1 MKLDERIYG
10 SQLATIERELLFK
23 RENTGFVRFDGNS
36 RRTFYL
42 DPSPF
47 LRSNKNEVFYLTG
60 GKAPAR
66 NSLVEVHV
74 TGSEVIHR
82 EGKGGFSKT
91 TVKFVDSWEGIAPA
105 SISKT
110 RGLLDF
116 EEVIDWFRMP
126 YVGDKGVLDCIGM
139 GSALYISSAPPYSRH
154 VGGINAAV
162 LGKQKSW
169 NGYTGSMN
177 TVIPTDFRR
186 ASSDY
191 YYRISE
197 QDRYIGPE
205 GKRELSL
212 SCLNPTMTPMQLP
225 IILDVEDVK
234 SRSKINEYCKEDYP
248 VLGAHLIDSLLVNPS
263 IPGTLEPYIAEKTYE
278 LKNDLMDM
286 GGLPYNQD
294 LGSAISLMGLAYAR
308 LQHKTECSKEDIKE
322 VFEFWADMT
331 HNASR
336 ELSTPASLTE
346 LYSLRRDE
354 STLYKD
360 LCSAFGT
367 DVDVPV
373 PEAKKATALNEPAFE
388 DALLKLNLKG
398 YVLLMDNSTTIRVL
412 CKV

>member
-10 SQLATIERELLFK
+10 SQLSTIERELLFK
-23 RENTGFVRFDGNS
+23 RDNTGFVRFDGNS

-47 LRSNKNEVFYLTG
+47 LRSNKNEVFYMAS

-66 NSLVEVHV
+66 NSLVEVQV
-74 TGSEVIHR
+74 TGSEVVHR
-82 EGKGGFSKT
+82 GAKGGFSKT
-91 TVKFVDSWEGIAPA
+91 TVKFVSGWESIAPA

-110 RGLLDF
+110 RSLLDF
-116 EEVIDWFRMP
+116 EEVIDWLKMP

-139 GSALYISSAPPYSRH
+139 GSALYVSSAPPYSRH

-177 TVIPTDFRR
+177 TVIPSDFRR

-191 YYRISE
+191 YYKLSE
-197 QDRYIGPE
+197 QDRDIGPE
-205 GKRELSL
+205 GKREVSL
-212 SCLNPTMTPMQLP
+212 SCLNPAITPMQLP
-225 IILDVEDVK
+225 IILDIEDVK
-234 SRSKINEYCKEDYP
+234 SKGRINEYCKEDYP
-248 VLGAHLIDSLLVNPS
+248 VLSAHLIDSLLVNPS
-263 IPGTLEPYIAEKTYE
+263 IPGKLEPYIAEKTYE

-308 LQHKTECSKEDIKE
+308 LQHRTECSKEDVKE
-322 VFEFWADMT
+322 VFEFWTDMT

-373 PEAKKATALNEPAFE
+373 MEAKKATALSEPAFE
-388 DALLKLNLKG
+388 GALQKLNLKG
-398 YVLLMDNSTTIRVL
+398 YVLLMDNSMTIRIL